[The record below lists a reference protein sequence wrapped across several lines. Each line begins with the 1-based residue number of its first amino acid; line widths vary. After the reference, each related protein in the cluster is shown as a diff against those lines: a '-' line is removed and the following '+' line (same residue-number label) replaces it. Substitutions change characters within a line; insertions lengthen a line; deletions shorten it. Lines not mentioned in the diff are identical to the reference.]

1 MEKIFIFKVLK
12 LLLAISA
19 IFMLSAFISAMQ
31 IIKKCNGEK
40 KDDKSKSNAKQ
51 VLLSLILFAVI
62 FFGIQAFYVWRV
74 ESCDQ
79 IIYTTK

>member
-40 KDDKSKSNAKQ
+40 KDDKSKINVKQ
-51 VLLSLILFAVI
+51 VMLSLFLFALF

-79 IIYTTK
+79 VIYTTK

>member
-1 MEKIFIFKVLK
+1 MEKIFIFKILK

-19 IFMLSAFISAMQ
+19 IFMLGAFISAMQ
-31 IIKKCNGEK
+31 IIKKCNSK
-40 KDDKSKSNAKQ
+40 NKDETSKSNTKK
-51 VLLSLILFAVI
+51 VLLSLFLFALI

-79 IIYTTK
+79 AIYTTK

>member
-1 MEKIFIFKVLK
+1 
-12 LLLAISA
+12 
-19 IFMLSAFISAMQ
+19 MLSAFISAMQ